1 MTRDIGNR
9 HIPTAQHLDDVLIRT
24 SAGAREMD
32 VWAKCLPCK
41 LMDPSFD
48 PQHPHKS

>member
-1 MTRDIGNR
+1 MTKDIGNR
-9 HIPTAQHLDDVLIRT
+9 HTPTAQRLDDVLLRT

-41 LMDPSFD
+41 HMVPSFN